1 VPVRSSA
8 AASKR
13 PKSKRTRASSFDD
26 PSFVKALA
34 HPMRVSILARLQERR
49 ATPRELAE
57 WLDASL
63 GVVSYH
69 VRTLHNLGLIDLVAT
84 TQVRG
89 AIAHHYRAKERPRIS
104 DEAWAAASPIAKQAA
119 VAATLATIAEYANA
133 SAASGGLERED
144 AKMSRGRLRLD
155 AKGWEKASEACA
167 KLVARLAEIEAS
179 AQKRLAN
186 SPHSEDASDAALVLM
201 LFEGARAPESSD

>member
-1 VPVRSSA
+1 MA
-8 AASKR
+8 ARRRK
-13 PKSKRTRASSFDD
+13 PASSFDD
-26 PSFVKALA
+26 PGYVKALA
-34 HPMRVSILARLQERR
+34 HPMRVSIIARLQERR

-69 VRTLHNLGLIDLVAT
+69 VRTLHKLGLIELVGT

-119 VAATLATIAEYANA
+119 VAATLATIREYAY
-133 SAASGGLERED
+133 AAHAAGGFERDD
-144 AKMSRGRLRLD
+144 AGLSRGRLRLD
-155 AKGWEKASEACA
+155 AKGWEAAAAACV
-167 KLVARLAEIEAS
+167 KLVGRLVAIEEAAAKRLTKNPHADGVADAS
-179 AQKRLAN
+179 AVIMMFEALR
-186 SPHSEDASDAALVLM
+186 AAT
-201 LFEGARAPESSD
+201 EPAD

>member
-1 VPVRSSA
+1 VSSIE
-8 AASKR
+8 
-13 PKSKRTRASSFDD
+13 D
-26 PSFVKALA
+26 PRFVKALA

-69 VRTLHNLGLIDLVAT
+69 VRTLHTLGVIELVAT

-119 VAATLATIAEYANA
+119 VAATLATIAEYTDA
-133 SAASGGLERED
+133 SLATGGLERED
-144 AKMSRGRLRLD
+144 AKLARGRLRLD
-155 AKGWEKASEACA
+155 AKGWEKASEACL
-167 KLVARLAEIEAS
+167 KLLARLAEIEA
-179 AQKRLAN
+179 AAAKRLEN
-186 SPHSEDASDAALVLM
+186 NPHAEGFSDAALVLM
-201 LFEGARAPESSD
+201 LFEGLRAPESAD

>member
-1 VPVRSSA
+1 MKTDHA
-8 AASKR
+8 
-13 PKSKRTRASSFDD
+13 RASSFDD
-26 PSFVKALA
+26 PRFVKALA

-49 ATPRELAE
+49 ATPRELSE

-69 VRTLHNLGLIDLVAT
+69 VRTLHNLGLIELVAT

-119 VAATLATIAEYANA
+119 VGAALATIAEYANA
-133 SAASGGLERED
+133 SATAGGLDRGD
-144 AKMSRGRLRLD
+144 ATFSRGQLRLD
-155 AKGWEKASEACA
+155 AKGWEKASEACVR
-167 KLVARLAEIEAS
+167 LVARLAEIEAS
-179 AQKRLAN
+179 AEKRLEKN
-186 SPHSEDASDAALVLM
+186 PHAEGFSDAALVLM
-201 LFEGARAPESSD
+201 LFEGLRASEAAE

>member
-1 VPVRSSA
+1 VPGRSSA

-13 PKSKRTRASSFDD
+13 AGSERTSQSSFND
-26 PSFVKALA
+26 PRFVKALA
-34 HPMRVSILARLQERR
+34 HPLRVSILARLQERR

-69 VRTLHNLGLIDLVAT
+69 VRTLHNLGVIELVAT

-89 AIAHHYRAKERPRIS
+89 AIAHHYRAKERPRIP

-119 VAATLATIAEYANA
+119 VAASLATIAEYANA
-133 SAASGGLERED
+133 SAAAGGLERED
-144 AKMSRGRLRLD
+144 AKLNRGRLRLD
-155 AKGWEKASEACA
+155 AKGWEKASEAYL
-167 KLVARLAEIEAS
+167 KLLVRLGEIEGS
-179 AQKRLAN
+179 AQKRIAKD
-186 SPHSEDASDAALVLM
+186 PHAEGVSDAALVLM
-201 LFEGARAPESSD
+201 LFEGMRGSDAAD